1 MRRMT
6 PGLFDPPTS
15 RPEGAQP
22 LVTIDDHGR
31 PFYSPLFVN
40 LSAEDQAAVRA
51 QGEALARQWAERQE
65 RFSKHLPDRTN
76 VPRAPADELTE
87 AIGEVAAALLA
98 VHEPLNRLAGALRS
112 YDTSSSSAP

>member
-1 MRRMT
+1 MKRIT
-6 PGLFDPPTS
+6 PGLFDRPAA

-31 PFYSPLFVN
+31 PFYSPLFVT

-51 QGEALARQWAERQE
+51 QGEALAREWLGRQQAKNAALT
-65 RFSKHLPDRTN
+65 SAAAAS
-76 VPRAPADELTE
+76 VPSALTDELLQ

-98 VHEPLNRLAGALRS
+98 VQEPLNRLAGALR
-112 YDTSSSSAP
+112 AREG

>member
-1 MRRMT
+1 MKRIT
-6 PGLFDPPTS
+6 PGLFNPPAS
-15 RPEGAQP
+15 RPEGAHP

-65 RFSKHLPDRTN
+65 SFAKHLPERAA
-76 VPRAPADELTE
+76 VPRTPADELTD

-98 VHEPLNRLAGALRS
+98 VQEPLNRLAGALRVH
-112 YDTSSSSAP
+112 DAPR